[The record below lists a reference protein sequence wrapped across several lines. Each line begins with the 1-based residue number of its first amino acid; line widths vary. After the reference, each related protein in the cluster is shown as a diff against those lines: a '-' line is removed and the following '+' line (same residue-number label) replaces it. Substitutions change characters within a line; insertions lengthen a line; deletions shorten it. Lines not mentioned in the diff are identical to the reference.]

1 MPAPGHDPSVC
12 LAASTLIKKR
22 ASGGSPHLGNAI
34 FLGNKD
40 PHVHH
45 SILLPMPADQS
56 ITALLAKK
64 RPLLSVEFF
73 PPQNDEGGEQLL
85 RTAEA
90 LRPYHPD
97 FVSITYG
104 AGGTT
109 RDRTFKYAKILREEF
124 GWLVMPH
131 LTCVG
136 STKAELLDIVA
147 GYHADGIR
155 NIMALRG
162 DPPKGETEFL
172 PCPDGLRYASDL
184 IALIRENFPDL
195 CLGAGAYPEKHPEAA
210 SMEEDLRHLKIKADA
225 GASFLTTQLFFDN
238 THYFKFLEACRA
250 RGIDLPVVPGLLPA
264 LSLAQVQRFGPMCG
278 SSLPEA
284 LVAGLRKVENDAV
297 ASEETGVAWAD
308 GQIRELIDRGAPGVH
323 LYILN
328 RSAPAITLAR
338 SLERVAA

>member
-1 MPAPGHDPSVC
+1 MPTDR
-12 LAASTLIKKR
+12 TITELI
-22 ASGGSPHLGNAI
+22 AE
-34 FLGNKD
+34 
-40 PHVHH
+40 
-45 SILLPMPADQS
+45 
-56 ITALLAKK
+56 K

-73 PPQNDEGGEQLL
+73 PPKNEEGGRQLL

-90 LRPYHPD
+90 LRPYRPD

-109 RDRTFKYAKILREEF
+109 RERTFQYARILRDEF

-136 STKAELLDIVA
+136 SSKAELLDIVG
-147 GYHADGIR
+147 GYHADGVR

-162 DPPKGETEFL
+162 DPPKGQTEFV
-172 PCPDGLRYASDL
+172 PGPDGLRHASDL
-184 IALIRENFPDL
+184 IALIRGHFPDL

-210 SMEEDLRHLKIKADA
+210 SMEDDLRHLKIKADA

-238 THYFKFLEACRA
+238 AHYFAFLDACRA
-250 RGIDLPVVPGLLPA
+250 RGIGLPVLPGLLPA

-278 SSLPEA
+278 SSLPAA
-284 LVAGLRKVENDAV
+284 LVEQLQVVDDHPRAAEAV
-297 ASEETGVAWAD
+297 GVTWAYH
-308 GQIRELIDRGAPGVH
+308 QIRELLRHGAPGVH

-328 RSAPAITLAR
+328 RSAPAVTLAR
-338 SLERVAA
+338 SLERAAD

>member
-1 MPAPGHDPSVC
+1 MTVDKPI
-12 LAASTLIKKR
+12 TE
-22 ASGGSPHLGNAI
+22 
-34 FLGNKD
+34 
-40 PHVHH
+40 
-45 SILLPMPADQS
+45 LLSAG
-56 ITALLAKK
+56 

-73 PPQNDEGGEQLL
+73 PPKNEEGGAQLL

-90 LRPYHPD
+90 LRPYRPD

-109 RDRTFKYAKILREEF
+109 RERTFKYAKILREEF

-136 STKAELLDIVA
+136 STRGELLDIVA
-147 GYHADGIR
+147 RYHADGIR

-162 DPPKGETEFL
+162 DPPKGQNKFV

-184 IALIRENFPDL
+184 VALIRENFPDL

-210 SMEEDLRHLKIKADA
+210 SMEDDLAHLKIKADA

-238 THYFKFLEACRA
+238 EHYFQFLKSCRA
-250 RGIDLPVVPGLLPA
+250 HGIHLPVLPGLLPA

-278 SSLPEA
+278 SSLPKA
-284 LVAGLRKVENDAV
+284 LVEQLQVVDDDPRGAEAV
-297 ASEETGVAWAD
+297 GVTWAYH
-308 GQIRELIDRGAPGVH
+308 QIRELIRHGAPGIH

-328 RSAPAITLAR
+328 RSTSAITLAR
-338 SLERVAA
+338 SLERHTG

>member
-1 MPAPGHDPSVC
+1 
-12 LAASTLIKKR
+12 
-22 ASGGSPHLGNAI
+22 
-34 FLGNKD
+34 
-40 PHVHH
+40 
-45 SILLPMPADQS
+45 MPADAP
-56 ITALLAKK
+56 ITQLLSSG

-73 PPQNDEGGEQLL
+73 PPKNEEGGQQLL

-90 LRPYHPD
+90 LRPYRPD

-109 RDRTFKYAKILREEF
+109 RERTFNYAKILREDF

-136 STKAELLDIVA
+136 STKSELLDIVA
-147 GYHADGIR
+147 SYHADGIR

-162 DPPKGETEFL
+162 DPPKGQTEFV

-184 IALIRENFPDL
+184 IALIRSEFPDL

-210 SMEEDLRHLKIKADA
+210 SFEADMAHLKIKADA

-238 THYFKFLEACRA
+238 EHYFKFLEACRA
-250 RGIDLPVVPGLLPA
+250 RGIDLPVLPGLLPA
-264 LSLAQVQRFGPMCG
+264 LSLAQIERFGPMCG
-278 SSLPEA
+278 STLPRA
-284 LVAGLRKVENDAV
+284 LVEQLAVVANDAV
-297 ASEETGVAWAD
+297 ASEAVGVTWAYH
-308 GQIRELIDRGAPGVH
+308 QIRELLRHGAPGVH

-328 RSAPAITLAR
+328 RSGSAITLAR
-338 SLERVAA
+338 SLDRTADL

>member
-1 MPAPGHDPSVC
+1 MQ
-12 LAASTLIKKR
+12 
-22 ASGGSPHLGNAI
+22 
-34 FLGNKD
+34 
-40 PHVHH
+40 
-45 SILLPMPADQS
+45 ADRQ
-56 ITALLAKK
+56 ITELLAEQ

-73 PPQNDEGGEQLL
+73 PPKNEEGGAQLL

-90 LRPYHPD
+90 LRPYRPD

-109 RDRTFKYAKILREEF
+109 RERTFKYARILREEF

-136 STKAELLDIVA
+136 STKAELVDIVG

-162 DPPKGETEFL
+162 DPPKGEDKFV

-184 IALIRENFPDL
+184 IALIRGSFPDI
-195 CLGAGAYPEKHPEAA
+195 CLGAGAYPEKHPEAD
-210 SMEEDLRHLKIKADA
+210 STEQDLAHLKIKADA

-238 THYFKFLEACRA
+238 EHYFRFVKACRA
-250 RGIDLPVVPGLLPA
+250 RRIDLPVLPGLLPA
-264 LSLAQVQRFGPMCG
+264 LSLAQIRRFGPMCG
-278 SSLPEA
+278 SSLPTA
-284 LVAGLRKVENDAV
+284 LVEQLQVVEDDAR
-297 ASEETGVAWAD
+297 ASEAVGVTWAYH
-308 GQIRELIDRGAPGVH
+308 QIRELLRHGAPGVH

-328 RSAPAITLAR
+328 RPASAITLAR
-338 SLERVAA
+338 SLERTAA

>member
-1 MPAPGHDPSVC
+1 MKPDQPI
-12 LAASTLIKKR
+12 TE
-22 ASGGSPHLGNAI
+22 
-34 FLGNKD
+34 
-40 PHVHH
+40 
-45 SILLPMPADQS
+45 LLSAD
-56 ITALLAKK
+56 K
-64 RPLLSVEFF
+64 PLLSVEFF
-73 PPQNDEGGEQLL
+73 PPRNDEGGSQLL

-109 RDRTFKYAKILREEF
+109 RERTFKYAKILREEF
-124 GWLVMPH
+124 GWRVMPH

-136 STKAELLDIVA
+136 STKSELLDIVS

-162 DPPKGETEFL
+162 DPPKGQTEFV

-184 IALIRENFPDL
+184 IALIRENFPDI

-210 SMEEDLRHLKIKADA
+210 TMEEDLAHLKIKADA

-238 THYFKFLEACRA
+238 EHYYKFLDACRA
-250 RGIDLPVVPGLLPA
+250 LAINLPVLPGVLPA
-264 LSLAQVQRFGPMCG
+264 MSLAQVQRFAPMCG
-278 SSLPEA
+278 ASLPRA
-284 LVAGLRKVENDAV
+284 LVEQLQVVDDDAR
-297 ASEETGVAWAD
+297 ASEAVGVTWAYH
-308 GQIRELIDRGAPGVH
+308 QIRELLRHGAPGIH

-338 SLERVAA
+338 SLERITT

>member
-1 MPAPGHDPSVC
+1 MKPDRPITD
-12 LAASTLIKKR
+12 LI
-22 ASGGSPHLGNAI
+22 AEN
-34 FLGNKD
+34 
-40 PHVHH
+40 
-45 SILLPMPADQS
+45 
-56 ITALLAKK
+56 

-73 PPQNDEGGEQLL
+73 PPKNEEGGEQLL

-90 LRPYHPD
+90 LRPYRPD

-109 RDRTFKYAKILREEF
+109 RERTFKYAKILRDDF

-136 STKAELLDIVA
+136 STKAELLEIVA

-162 DPPKGETEFL
+162 DPPKGQTEFA

-184 IALIRENFPDL
+184 IALIRGNVPDI

-225 GASFLTTQLFFDN
+225 
-238 THYFKFLEACRA
+238 ER
-250 RGIDLPVVPGLLPA
+250 
-264 LSLAQVQRFGPMCG
+264 
-278 SSLPEA
+278 
-284 LVAGLRKVENDAV
+284 LRM
-297 ASEETGVAWAD
+297 
-308 GQIRELIDRGAPGVH
+308 
-323 LYILN
+323 
-328 RSAPAITLAR
+328 
-338 SLERVAA
+338 

>member
-1 MPAPGHDPSVC
+1 MTIDRP
-12 LAASTLIKKR
+12 
-22 ASGGSPHLGNAI
+22 
-34 FLGNKD
+34 
-40 PHVHH
+40 
-45 SILLPMPADQS
+45 
-56 ITALLAKK
+56 ITELLAS
-64 RPLLSVEFF
+64 RCPLLSVEFF
-73 PPQNDEGGEQLL
+73 PPKNEEGGEQLL

-90 LRPYHPD
+90 LRSFRPD

-109 RDRTFKYAKILREEF
+109 RERTFKYAKILREEF

-147 GYHADGIR
+147 GYHSDGVR

-162 DPPKGETEFL
+162 DPPKGQTEFV
-172 PCPDGLRYASDL
+172 PSPDGLRYASDL
-184 IALIRENFPDL
+184 IALIRGNFPDM

-238 THYFKFLEACRA
+238 DHYFRFLADCRA
-250 RGIDLPVVPGLLPA
+250 NGIDLPVVPGLLPA

-278 SSLPEA
+278 SSLPDA
-284 LVAGLRKVENDAV
+284 LVEQLREVENDPA
-297 ASEETGVAWAD
+297 ASEQVGVDWAD
-308 GQIRELIDRGAPGVH
+308 RQIRDLMQRGAPGVH

-328 RSAPAITLAR
+328 RSAPAIALAR
-338 SLERVAA
+338 SFDRQAV

>member
-1 MPAPGHDPSVC
+1 M
-12 LAASTLIKKR
+12 
-22 ASGGSPHLGNAI
+22 
-34 FLGNKD
+34 
-40 PHVHH
+40 
-45 SILLPMPADQS
+45 
-56 ITALLAKK
+56 
-64 RPLLSVEFF
+64 EFF
-73 PPQNDEGGEQLL
+73 PPKNEEGGRQLL
-85 RTAEA
+85 RSAEA
-90 LRPYHPD
+90 LKPYKPD

-136 STKAELLDIVA
+136 STRSELLDIVA

-162 DPPKGETEFL
+162 DPPKGQTEFV
-172 PCPDGLRYASDL
+172 PSPDGLRYASDL
-184 IALIRENFPDL
+184 IALIREKFPEI

-210 SMEEDLRHLKIKADA
+210 SMEADLDHLKIKAEA

-238 THYFKFLEACRA
+238 EHYFRFLEHCRH
-250 RGIDLPVVPGLLPA
+250 RGIDLPVLPGLLPA
-264 LSLAQVQRFGPMCG
+264 MSLSQIKRFGPMCG
-278 SSLPEA
+278 SSLPQA
-284 LVAGLRKVENDAV
+284 LVEQMQVVDDEPRAAEAVGVTWAYHQMKELLRH
-297 ASEETGVAWAD
+297 
-308 GQIRELIDRGAPGVH
+308 GAPGVH

-338 SLERVAA
+338 SLERKTA

>member
-1 MPAPGHDPSVC
+1 MPVDR
-12 LAASTLIKKR
+12 T
-22 ASGGSPHLGNAI
+22 
-34 FLGNKD
+34 
-40 PHVHH
+40 
-45 SILLPMPADQS
+45 
-56 ITALLAKK
+56 ITELLAEK

-73 PPQNDEGGEQLL
+73 PPKNEEGGRQLL

-90 LRPYHPD
+90 LRPYRPD

-109 RDRTFKYAKILREEF
+109 RERTFKYAQTLREEF

-136 STKAELLDIVA
+136 STRAELLDIVA
-147 GYHADGIR
+147 GYHADGVR

-162 DPPKGETEFL
+162 DPPKGQTEFV

-184 IALIRENFPDL
+184 VALIRENFPDL

-210 SMEEDLRHLKIKADA
+210 SMEDDLRHLKIKADA

-238 THYFKFLEACRA
+238 AHYFRFLDDCHAH
-250 RGIDLPVVPGLLPA
+250 GIDLPVLPGLLPA

-278 SSLPEA
+278 SSLPDA
-284 LVAGLRKVENDAV
+284 LVEELRSAENDPAAAEQV
-297 ASEETGVAWAD
+297 GVAWAD
-308 GQIRELIDRGAPGVH
+308 HQIRDLLGRGAPGVH

-328 RSAPAITLAR
+328 RSAPAIALAGAF
-338 SLERVAA
+338 ERRTS

>member
-1 MPAPGHDPSVC
+1 M
-12 LAASTLIKKR
+12 AADRPITELLSST
-22 ASGGSPHLGNAI
+22 
-34 FLGNKD
+34 
-40 PHVHH
+40 
-45 SILLPMPADQS
+45 
-56 ITALLAKK
+56 

-73 PPQNDEGGEQLL
+73 PPKNEEGGEQLL
-85 RTAEA
+85 RAAEA
-90 LRPYHPD
+90 LRPYRPD

-109 RDRTFKYAKILREEF
+109 RERTFRYAKILREDF

-136 STKAELLDIVA
+136 STRAELLEIV
-147 GYHADGIR
+147 GNYHADGIR

-162 DPPKGETEFL
+162 DPPKGQSEFV

-184 IALIRENFPDL
+184 IALIRQNFPDM

-210 SMEEDLRHLKIKADA
+210 SMDDDLKHLKIKADA

-238 THYFKFLEACRA
+238 DHYFKFLEACRT

-278 SSLPEA
+278 SSIPRA
-284 LVAGLRKVENDAV
+284 LVEQLAVVEDDPR
-297 ASEETGVAWAD
+297 ASEAVGVTWAYH
-308 GQIRELIDRGAPGVH
+308 QIHELLRHGAPGVH

-328 RSAPAITLAR
+328 RSSSAITLAR
-338 SLERVAA
+338 SLERDAA

>member
-1 MPAPGHDPSVC
+1 MTIDRPITE
-12 LAASTLIKKR
+12 LL
-22 ASGGSPHLGNAI
+22 ASG
-34 FLGNKD
+34 
-40 PHVHH
+40 
-45 SILLPMPADQS
+45 
-56 ITALLAKK
+56 

-73 PPQNDEGGEQLL
+73 PPKNEEGGAQLL

-90 LRPYHPD
+90 LRSCRPD

-109 RDRTFKYAKILREEF
+109 RERTFKYAKILRDEF

-147 GYHADGIR
+147 GYQADGIR

-162 DPPKGETEFL
+162 DPPKGETEFV

-184 IALIRENFPDL
+184 IALIRKNFPEM
-195 CLGAGAYPEKHPEAA
+195 CLGAGAYPEKHPEAS
-210 SMEEDLRHLKIKADA
+210 SMEDDLAHLKIKADA

-238 THYFKFLEACRA
+238 AHYFHFVAACRA
-250 RGIDLPVVPGLLPA
+250 RGIELPVVPGLLPA

-278 SSLPEA
+278 SSLPDA
-284 LVAGLRKVENDAV
+284 LIEQLRAVETDAT
-297 ASEETGVAWAD
+297 ASEQVGVAWAD
-308 GQIRELIDRGAPGVH
+308 HQIRDLIEGGAPGVH

-328 RSAPAITLAR
+328 RSAPAIALA
-338 SLERVAA
+338 SSVERAAA

>member
-1 MPAPGHDPSVC
+1 
-12 LAASTLIKKR
+12 
-22 ASGGSPHLGNAI
+22 
-34 FLGNKD
+34 
-40 PHVHH
+40 
-45 SILLPMPADQS
+45 MPADRP
-56 ITALLAKK
+56 ITELLTEQ

-73 PPQNDEGGEQLL
+73 PPKNEEGGRQLL

-90 LRPYHPD
+90 LRPFRPD

-109 RDRTFKYAKILREEF
+109 RERTFKYAKILRDEF

-136 STKAELLDIVA
+136 STKSELLDIVA
-147 GYHADGIR
+147 GYHADGVR

-162 DPPKGETEFL
+162 DPPKGQIEFV
-172 PCPDGLRYASDL
+172 PSPDGLRYASDL
-184 IALIRENFPDL
+184 IALIRENFPDM

-210 SMEEDLRHLKIKADA
+210 SMEEDLAHLKIKADA

-238 THYFKFLEACRA
+238 VHYFNFLEACRA
-250 RGIDLPVVPGLLPA
+250 RGLNLPVVPGLLPA

-284 LVAGLRKVENDAV
+284 LVTNLREVENDTA
-297 ASEETGVAWAD
+297 ASEQVGVTWAD
-308 GQIRELIDRGAPGVH
+308 SQIRELVDRGAPGVH

-328 RSAPAITLAR
+328 RSAPAISLAR
-338 SLERVAA
+338 AIRGAAA

>member
-1 MPAPGHDPSVC
+1 MKPDRPITELLS
-12 LAASTLIKKR
+12 
-22 ASGGSPHLGNAI
+22 SG
-34 FLGNKD
+34 K
-40 PHVHH
+40 
-45 SILLPMPADQS
+45 
-56 ITALLAKK
+56 
-64 RPLLSVEFF
+64 PLLSVEFF
-73 PPQNDEGGEQLL
+73 PPKNDEGGAQLL

-109 RDRTFKYAKILREEF
+109 RERTFQYAKILREDF
-124 GWLVMPH
+124 GWRVMPH

-136 STKAELLDIVA
+136 STKGELLDIVA

-162 DPPKGETEFL
+162 DPPKGQTEFV

-184 IALIRENFPDL
+184 VALIRENFPDI

-210 SMEEDLRHLKIKADA
+210 SMEEDLAHLKIKADA

-238 THYFKFLEACRA
+238 DHYYKFLGACRA
-250 RGIDLPVVPGLLPA
+250 RGIDLPVIPGVLPA
-264 LSLAQVQRFGPMCG
+264 LSLAQVKRFGPMCG
-278 SSLPEA
+278 SSLPPA
-284 LVAGLRKVENDAV
+284 LVEQLQVVEDDARAAEAV
-297 ASEETGVAWAD
+297 GITWAYH
-308 GQIRELIDRGAPGVH
+308 QIRELLRHGAPGIH

-328 RSAPAITLAR
+328 RSSSAITLAR
-338 SLERVAA
+338 SLERQPS

>member
-1 MPAPGHDPSVC
+1 M
-12 LAASTLIKKR
+12 K
-22 ASGGSPHLGNAI
+22 
-34 FLGNKD
+34 
-40 PHVHH
+40 
-45 SILLPMPADQS
+45 ADRT
-56 ITALLAKK
+56 ITELLAEK

-73 PPQNDEGGEQLL
+73 PPKNDEGGEQLL

-90 LRPYHPD
+90 LRPYKPD

-109 RDRTFKYAKILREEF
+109 RERTFKYAKILRQDF

-136 STKAELLDIVA
+136 STKSELIDIV
-147 GYHADGIR
+147 GTYHADGIR

-162 DPPKGETEFL
+162 DPPKGETEFV

-184 IALIRENFPDL
+184 IALIRANFPDM

-238 THYFKFLEACRA
+238 EHYYKFLADCKA
-250 RGIDLPVVPGLLPA
+250 HGIDLPVLPGLLPA
-264 LSLAQVQRFGPMCG
+264 LSLAQIQRFGPMCG
-278 SSLPEA
+278 SSLPTA
-284 LVAGLRKVENDAV
+284 LVEQLQVVDDTPRAAEAV
-297 ASEETGVAWAD
+297 GVTWAYH
-308 GQIRELIDRGAPGVH
+308 QIRELLRHGAPGVH

-328 RSAPAITLAR
+328 RSGAAITLAR
-338 SLERVAA
+338 SLERAAA

>member
-1 MPAPGHDPSVC
+1 MTPDRPITELLS
-12 LAASTLIKKR
+12 ST
-22 ASGGSPHLGNAI
+22 
-34 FLGNKD
+34 
-40 PHVHH
+40 
-45 SILLPMPADQS
+45 
-56 ITALLAKK
+56 

-73 PPQNDEGGEQLL
+73 PPKNEEGGAQLL
-85 RTAEA
+85 LAAEA
-90 LRPYHPD
+90 LRPYRPD

-109 RDRTFKYAKILREEF
+109 RERTFRYAKILREDF

-136 STKAELLDIVA
+136 STRAELLEIV
-147 GYHADGIR
+147 GNYHADGIR

-162 DPPKGETEFL
+162 DPPKGQSEFV
-172 PCPDGLRYASDL
+172 PRPDGLRYASDL
-184 IALIRENFPDL
+184 IALIRQNFPDM

-210 SMEEDLRHLKIKADA
+210 SMDEDLRHLKIKADA

-238 THYFKFLEACRA
+238 DHYFKFLEACRA

-278 SSLPEA
+278 SSIPRA
-284 LVAGLRKVENDAV
+284 LVEQLAVVEDDPR
-297 ASEETGVAWAD
+297 ASEAVGVTWAYH
-308 GQIRELIDRGAPGVH
+308 QIHELLRHGAPGVH

-328 RSAPAITLAR
+328 RSSSAITLAR
-338 SLERVAA
+338 SLERDAA